1 MITDVCPANCDFKTL
16 DRIPFK
22 VKKGGSSDHGELQSF
37 EECEWTLETTAGPSS
52 MLLIP
57 KFYAVARSPSQFVHL

>member
-1 MITDVCPANCDFKTL
+1 M
-16 DRIPFK
+16 
-22 VKKGGSSDHGELQSF
+22 KKGGSSDHGEPQSF

-57 KFYAVARSPSQFVHL
+57 KFYAVARSPGLFVRL